1 MVKGL
6 GFVEKIVRAASLLTL
21 VVLMPLKIVATHCGW
36 SYPPVF
42 NSVVLVLVAA
52 AVGYVTN
59 WIAVEMLF
67 KPYEKSPSHL
77 FSILTFGYWQ
87 QGLVPRNKDKIGEQ
101 LGKETA
107 ERLLDASAIAQEFCG
122 MVPELLRDKEMMAKV
137 TGGIK
142 AMLVKYRDPIT
153 LKITDGIRSKCP
165 ELLVLAQKE
174 LADMVR
180 NRIAQHPTLGPMT
193 AFLPFDVGDFVVGCV
208 NWQDVEQRIKFKLI
222 EPDSQK
228 MIEDQIDSLVNSCT
242 DWIERDLAAML
253 EPYLKDI
260 ATGPLKDKIVAKLDL
275 ANRVADAVRKQDVRE
290 FHTMIN
296 NLAAKHLVAIQVLGY
311 ALGLLVGLVQLAG

>member
-1 MVKGL
+1 MKALGL
-6 GFVEKIVRAASLLTL
+6 IEKVVRLASVLTL
-21 VVLMPLKIVATHCGW
+21 AVLMPLKIVATHCGW
-36 SYPPVF
+36 DYPPAL
-42 NSVVLVLVAA
+42 NSVVLVLMAA

-67 KPYEKSPSHL
+67 KPYEKSPSHP

-101 LGKETA
+101 LGKET
-107 ERLLDASAIAQEFCG
+107 EKRLLNVAAIAQEFCG
-122 MVPELLRDKEMMAKV
+122 MVPGLLRDKELMAKV

-142 AMLVKYRDPIT
+142 AMLQKYRDPIVD
-153 LKITDGIRSKCP
+153 KITGGIRQRCP
-165 ELLVLAQKE
+165 QLME
-174 LADMVR
+174 
-180 NRIAQHPTLGPMT
+180 IAQHELSAMINRKVDETP
-193 AFLPFDVGDFVVGCV
+193 AFAAVGMLLPFNIGDFAVSCV
-208 NWQDVEQRIKFKLI
+208 DWQAVEQRVKFKLA
-222 EPDSQK
+222 EPATQD
-228 MIEDQIDSLVNSCT
+228 MIGEELDKLVDSCT
-242 DWIERDLAAML
+242 AWIERDLAPML
-253 EPYLKDI
+253 EPYLRDM
-260 ATGPLKDKIVAKLDL
+260 ANGPLKDKIVAKLDL